1 MLTIKPIKGISRTV
15 PKSFLG
21 AMDIFKGVPAE
32 GLPEVERTAIE
43 KKYTKGETLFLEDDR
58 AEFVWFVK
66 EGHVKEVVHQ
76 AEGRNLTLSMT
87 GTGGLF
93 GTGSFGG
100 GEYGCHGVAETDS
113 TAILFPIQTFQTLM
127 GKYPLMAR
135 AVVSEISR
143 LLWHSKDMQAF
154 AQESAEKR
162 ILHVLLE
169 MVREFGNSIPL
180 TRREIGEMASTT
192 VETSI
197 RVLSK
202 LENAGYISS
211 VRGKI
216 VVKNPG
222 LLSDRMEEI

>member
-1 MLTIKPIKGISRTV
+1 MLTIKPIKGIGRTA
-15 PKSFLG
+15 PKGFLG
-21 AMDIFKGVPAE
+21 MMEIFKGVPAE
-32 GLPEVERTAIE
+32 GLLEIERAAIE
-43 KKYTKGETLFLEDDR
+43 KRYAKGETLFLEDDR

-66 EGHVKEVVHQ
+66 EGHVKEVLHL
-76 AEGRNLTLSMT
+76 AEGRNLTLCMT
-87 GTGGLF
+87 GVGGLF

-100 GEYGCHGVAETDS
+100 GEYGCHGVAETDAS
-113 TAILFPIQTFQTLM
+113 VFLFPIRAFQDLM
-127 GKYPLMAR
+127 GKYPIMAR
-135 AVVSEISR
+135 AVVAEISR

-202 LENAGYISS
+202 LEGAGFISG

-216 VVKNPG
+216 IVKNPA